1 MLYLIIAKDEY
12 INQNKKREVNKK
24 MKNKKYHYGL
34 KDKILITINY
44 IVGFLLLFFMCAI
57 DSNSIIPYIGI
68 LICGSWLVCMGI
80 ANGVI
85 QL

>member
-12 INQNKKREVNKK
+12 INQNKKRGKQT
-24 MKNKKYHYGL
+24 MNKKYHYGL

-44 IVGFLLLFFMCAI
+44 VVGFLLLFFMCGI
-57 DSNSIIPYIGI
+57 DSNTIFCTIGI
-68 LICGSWLVCMGI
+68 LICGSWLVTMGI

-85 QL
+85 CL

>member
-1 MLYLIIAKDEY
+1 
-12 INQNKKREVNKK
+12 

-44 IVGFLLLFFMCAI
+44 IVGFLLLFFMCCI
-57 DSNSIIPYIGI
+57 DSNTILCVIGI
-68 LICGSWLVCMGI
+68 LSCGLWLVTMGI

-85 QL
+85 RL

>member
-1 MLYLIIAKDEY
+1 
-12 INQNKKREVNKK
+12 

-34 KDKILITINY
+34 KDKILVTINY
-44 IVGFLLLFFMCAI
+44 VVGFLLLFFICSI
-57 DSNSIIPYIGI
+57 DSNTAFCTIGI

-85 QL
+85 RL